1 MERYRKVIN
10 KINGKT
16 GYISLNEF
24 INHGL
29 GLLEFIELEW
39 TYYPQKGYEII

>member
-1 MERYRKVIN
+1 MERYRKVKN
-10 KINGKT
+10 KINGKI

-29 GLLEFIELEW
+29 GILEFIETEW
-39 TYYPQKGYEII
+39 ICYPQEGYEKI